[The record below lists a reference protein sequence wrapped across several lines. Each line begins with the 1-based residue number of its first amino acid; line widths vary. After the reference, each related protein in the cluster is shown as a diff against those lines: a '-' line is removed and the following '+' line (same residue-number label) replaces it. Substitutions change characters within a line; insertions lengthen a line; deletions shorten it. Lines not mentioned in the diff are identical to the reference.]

1 MVERAA
7 QVLAPQ
13 FAEAIARARLV
24 FFQPIVDLEMPR
36 LVFGR
41 VVVIGDAAFVARP
54 HVAMGVPK
62 AAGDAL
68 ALVSAIQEG
77 NRLAAFEAR
86 RMRVGAA
93 IVARGR
99 YLGAYMEA
107 QLKSEEERERAQQ
120 RRIPEQV
127 MMETAAPIDYGQ

>member
-1 MVERAA
+1 
-7 QVLAPQ
+7 
-13 FAEAIARARLV
+13 
-24 FFQPIVDLEMPR
+24 
-36 LVFGR
+36 
-41 VVVIGDAAFVARP
+41 
-54 HVAMGVPK
+54 VAMGVPK

-68 ALVSAIQEG
+68 ALVAAIHEG
-77 NRLAAFEAR
+77 NGLAAFEAQ

-107 QLKSEEERERAQQ
+107 QLKSLEEREQAQQ

-127 MMETAAPIDYGQ
+127 MMETAAPMDYGR